1 VRAFVLA
8 AVCALLAPS
17 AARAGVT
24 LVQRELPVGSR
35 SLAAAE
41 APARFDLVGLHWR
54 GSGTVRFRTRSVG
67 GRWSAWHVAAPERE
81 DGPDAASAE
90 ARRTAGWHLGNPFWA
105 GPSDRIEYRAT
116 GRIERLRG
124 EFVSSPVEEI
134 PLRSTAVAGSPPI
147 LSRFAWGALEGIR
160 RNHPIYASAIRLAV
174 VHHTAGT
181 NSYSRAES
189 AAIVRGIEVY
199 HVRGNGWNDIGYNF
213 LVDKYGQVFE
223 GRYGGMQRNVVGAHA
238 EGFNT
243 GSVGVALLGTYD
255 SVDPSPAATTS
266 LEHLIAWRLDLAHVD
281 PVSTLTYISGGNPR
295 FPAGVPVFLRAVSG
309 HRDTGFTSCP
319 GNALYR
325 RLNAIG
331 AAAERAGLPKLWSPR
346 VTGAP
351 GKRVRFT
358 ARLSQRLPWTVSVS
372 AAGSRVA
379 SGAGDSAAV
388 DWTWDARSA
397 PHRRYGYSIA
407 APGVRGVRGTVGS
420 PVTTSPPPPPTK
432 PPPVVANL
440 SVDSPILTPNGD
452 GDADIATVT
461 YTLGEPGLVTAT
473 LNDAFGT
480 TVTTF
485 VSVHQPAGKQLF
497 TLVPVGV
504 AAGDY
509 TLTVS
514 VKGDDGRTATVS
526 TGISIIL

>member
-1 VRAFVLA
+1 VRAIAFA
-8 AVCALLAPS
+8 AACALLVPA
-17 AARAGVT
+17 AARAGVK
-24 LVQRELPVGSR
+24 LVQRDLPVGSR
-35 SLAAAE
+35 SLAAVQ

-54 GSGTVRFRTRSVG
+54 GSGTVRFRTQSLS
-67 GRWSAWHVAAPERE
+67 GRWSAWHAAAPEAE
-81 DGPDAASAE
+81 DAPDAGSVE
-90 ARRTAGWHLGNPFWA
+90 TRRTAGWHLGSPFWA
-105 GPSDRIEYRAT
+105 GPSKRIEYRT
-116 GRIERLRG
+116 SPGIRRLRG

-134 PLRSTAVAGSPPI
+134 PPRTTAVAGSPPI
-147 LSRFAWGALEGIR
+147 LSRLAWGALEGIR
-160 RNHPIYASAIRLAV
+160 RSHPFYAPALRLAV

-199 HVRGNGWNDIGYNF
+199 HVKGNGWNDIGYNF

-223 GRYGGMQRNVVGAHA
+223 GRYGGMERNVIGAHA

-243 GSVGVALLGTYD
+243 GSAGVALIGTYD
-255 SVDPSPAATTS
+255 SVDPSAAATAS
-266 LEHLIAWRLDLAHVD
+266 LERLIAWRLDLAHVD
-281 PVSTLTYISGGNPR
+281 PVSTLTYISNGNPR
-295 FPAGVPVFLRAVSG
+295 YPAGVPVFLRAVSG

-325 RLNAIG
+325 RLNTIG
-331 AAAERAGLPKLWSPR
+331 ATAERTGLPKLWTPH

-388 DWTWDARSA
+388 AWTWDARLA
-397 PHRRYGYSIA
+397 PRRRYGYAIA
-407 APGVRGVRGTVGS
+407 APGVRGVRGTIGS

-432 PPPVVANL
+432 PPPVIANL
-440 SVDSPILTPNGD
+440 SVDSQILTPNGD
-452 GDADIATVT
+452 GDADIATAT
-461 YTLGEPGLVTAT
+461 YALGEPAFVTAT
-473 LNDAFGT
+473 LTDPLGAV
-480 TVTTF
+480 VTTF
-485 VSVHQPAGKQLF
+485 VSVHQPAGKQSL
-497 TLVPVGV
+497 TLVPVGI
-504 AAGDY
+504 APGDY

-514 VKGDDGRTATVS
+514 ATGDDGRTATVS